1 MEIEN
6 INFDKLTPVITGF
19 VAVIGGG
26 LILLIAQSQMLI
38 TLCVFAVGSLI
49 LIFVSYVGGS
59 AVLKLFERH
68 NEVMFTRS
76 QLIQAGVPQRDV
88 CRTAPL
94 RISAEK
100 KELLRPQINHFLD
113 TGKMIDMSGYSEP
126 EAVIP
131 NRKKVEIIDCTDAD
145 EYPQLSELV
154 ETLDRILV
162 IAPQNSGKTTFLT
175 YCLYQDQ
182 SKGGQSI
189 VIDSHAEKGQWPEW
203 AKVVGRGRNYPA
215 IHKVFKAVIK
225 ELDRRYKLR
234 GETSGE
240 QFPLLNLYIDELFI
254 LSQNLDLT
262 AEFVSLLSE
271 CRKINIRLIACGHSE
286 NAPDICLA
294 GHSECKG
301 GYQAIINL
309 HHDIKKN
316 ERYAMVRMG
325 EDRLNRNKKGVRY
338 ALPLPIKKE
347 EQKETGGNKNEENRD
362 GFGN

>member
-1 MEIEN
+1 MELQN
-6 INFDKLTPVITGF
+6 LDFNKLTPAITGV
-19 VAVIGGG
+19 VAVTGGG
-26 LILLIAQSQMLI
+26 FILLIAQSEILLN
-38 TLCVFAVGSLI
+38 LCVFAAGGLI
-49 LIFVSYVGGS
+49 IIFVSYVGGA

-68 NEVMFTRS
+68 NEFMFTRA
-76 QLIQAGVPQRDV
+76 QLIQAGVQQRDV
-88 CRTAPL
+88 CRAVPL

-100 KELLRPQINHFLD
+100 KETLIPRISHFLD
-113 TGKMIDMSGYSEP
+113 TGKMIDMSDYSEP
-126 EAVIP
+126 EAAP
-131 NRKKVEIIDCTDAD
+131 NRKKIEIIDCTESD

-154 ETLDRILV
+154 ETLDRMLV

-215 IHKVFKAVIK
+215 INKVFKAVIK

-338 ALPLPIKKE
+338 ALPLPIPIKKE
-347 EQKETGGNKNEENRD
+347 EQKETGGQEE
-362 GFGN
+362 